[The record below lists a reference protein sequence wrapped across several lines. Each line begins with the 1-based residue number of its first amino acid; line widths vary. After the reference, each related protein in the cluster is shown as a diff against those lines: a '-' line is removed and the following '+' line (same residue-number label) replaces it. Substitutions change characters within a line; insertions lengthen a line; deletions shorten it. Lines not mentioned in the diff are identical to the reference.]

1 MKNFF
6 WMLMLVGCGGA
17 PFEPLDVAVDAEADV
32 LAAHPHDARVV
43 DALDI
48 DADVDSGEEVDA
60 TKHDAATAIDASI
73 DVTND
78 ALVCVMPGDK
88 CGYAPNQ
95 TVPCCGVYT
104 CRLAGDFFNR
114 CQP

>member
-1 MKNFF
+1 MKTRILF
-6 WMLMLVGCGGA
+6 LLLAGCGGA
-17 PFEPLDVAVDAEADV
+17 PFEPLVVDSDAEADV

-48 DADVDSGEEVDA
+48 DASVDSGEDA
-60 TKHDAATAIDASI
+60 TAHDAAASI
-73 DVTND
+73 DARADVAND